1 MLQGAG
7 VVRGTNMGKCV
18 TALAAAV
25 LISVTAYADPA
36 EKVDANGI
44 LQVPA
49 FQQPLPERM
58 SPEAKAALLET
69 LRPKPPAAAQPAA
82 PQPDGPPDMTK
93 AREKIRAR
101 YVPIV
106 KKLQEQFGVDLK
118 EEMVGGIH
126 AVVVTPR
133 DGIAPRNRHRVLI
146 GLHGGAFIAG
156 DAINFGMM
164 DVIPVAAKLKIKV
177 VSLDYRMGPE
187 HQFPAASEDVTA
199 AYKALLKTY
208 PAQGIGIYGCSAGG
222 LLTAQAT
229 AWFQKEKLPRPGAI
243 GILCAGA
250 DAKWAGDS
258 LFFVPGLLGNTPP
271 DPRKPLHY
279 DEAPYYGSADLNSP
293 LMSPIVSPEVLKQF
307 PPTLLITGTRSDE
320 MSTAANTQRELVKAG
335 VEADLHVWD
344 GMWHAFIGRS
354 EIPEGREAQD
364 VIVKFFDKHLKQ

>member
-1 MLQGAG
+1 
-7 VVRGTNMGKCV
+7 MGKCV
-18 TALAAAV
+18 SALAAAV
-25 LISVTAYADPA
+25 LISITAHADPAA
-36 EKVDANGI
+36 EKVDADGI

-49 FQQPLPERM
+49 FQLPLPARM
-58 SPEAKAALLET
+58 SPEAKAQLLET
-69 LRPKPPAAAQPAA
+69 LRKKKTANPTPNE
-82 PQPDGPPDMTK
+82 PPDIVK
-93 AREKIRAR
+93 GREHIRAE

-187 HQFPAASEDVTA
+187 YQFPAASEDVAA

-208 PAQGIGIYGCSAGG
+208 PAEGIGIYGCSAGG
-222 LLTAQAT
+222 ILSAQAV
-229 AWFQKEKLPRPGAI
+229 AWLQKEKLPRPGAI
-243 GILCAGA
+243 GILSAGA
-250 DAKWAGDS
+250 DATWVGDS
-258 LFFVPGLLGNTPP
+258 LFVVPGLLGNTPL

-279 DEAPYYGSADLNSP
+279 DEAPYYGNADLNSP

-307 PPTLLITGTRSDE
+307 PPTLLLTGTRADDLSN
-320 MSTAANTQRELVKAG
+320 AANTQRELVKAG
-335 VEADLHVWD
+335 VEAELHVWD
-344 GMWHAFIGRS
+344 GMWHAFMGGS
-354 EIPEGREAQD
+354 ELPEAREAQD
-364 VIVKFFDKHLKQ
+364 VIVKFFDKHLKP